1 MRLLNDETSL
11 AVWVYFIS
19 DISHIFIVFV
29 TITYINMGHWIC
41 IVVVLQ
47 CQWGWDSIG
56 SPMAIEGVVS
66 RTGLAGWQ
74 HVSKY
79 F

>member
-1 MRLLNDETSL
+1 
-11 AVWVYFIS
+11 
-19 DISHIFIVFV
+19 
-29 TITYINMGHWIC
+29 MGHWIC

-56 SPMAIEGVVS
+56 SPMAIEGMVS

-79 F
+79 FWPVSHNWRMLAYAVRKIR